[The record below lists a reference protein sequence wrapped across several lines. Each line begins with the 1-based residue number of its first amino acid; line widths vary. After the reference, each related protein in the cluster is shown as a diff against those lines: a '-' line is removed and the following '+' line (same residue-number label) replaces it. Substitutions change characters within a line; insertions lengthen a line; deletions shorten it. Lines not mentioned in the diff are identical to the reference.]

1 MAERKKSAKKKA
13 PAKKAKARPAAGK
26 SSAPA
31 KKKTAARKKSPAR
44 KPASEATRKKPAS
57 AAKPTPKPVAPPAP
71 QKAPAPVPLAAPA
84 GTVGADEVLLGHV
97 MALRPRIHVG
107 FKPSAFAD
115 AKRALV
121 EERYASIETA
131 ARAVAEKAI
140 EISNASSRQD
150 PFSRR

>member
-57 AAKPTPKPVAPPAP
+57 AAKPAPKAVT
-71 QKAPAPVPLAAPA
+71 APAPRTAAPPPPAPA

-131 ARAVAEKAI
+131 ARAVADKAI